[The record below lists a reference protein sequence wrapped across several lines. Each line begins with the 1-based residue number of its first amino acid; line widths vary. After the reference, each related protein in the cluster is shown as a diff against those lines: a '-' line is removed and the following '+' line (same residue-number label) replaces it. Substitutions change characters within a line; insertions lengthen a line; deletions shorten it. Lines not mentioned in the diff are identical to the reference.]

1 MDMLSLIYQLFIVL
15 PLLLTEI
22 FGIMLIYTVFKNDK
36 EAKNYLFKLVLGGA
50 SILSIYLMK
59 LVIPM
64 TNPFLSSPII
74 EQLLIVLQNC
84 LCLLVIFKLTTSLKN
99 SNLIHRL
106 SCISVLP
113 FLLAF
118 ISLIAPLV
126 SQF

>member
-74 EQLLIVLQNC
+74 EQLLIVLQTC

-113 FLLAF
+113 SFLAF

>member
-74 EQLLIVLQNC
+74 EQLLIVLQTC

-113 FLLAF
+113 FFLAF